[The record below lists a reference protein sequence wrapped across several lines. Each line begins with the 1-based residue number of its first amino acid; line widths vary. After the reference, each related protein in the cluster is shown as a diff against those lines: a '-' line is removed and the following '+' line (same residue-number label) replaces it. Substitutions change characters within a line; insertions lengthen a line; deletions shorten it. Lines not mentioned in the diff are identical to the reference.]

1 MNVFHTLQELF
12 AFQRNARLNPRQ
24 MNNLQNKKLRTLLHY
39 AWEHSPYYRQSFKQA
54 GLWERDLD
62 TAPLSAFPPV
72 DKVTLMEHFDEILTV
87 PEVTQ
92 AALRQFDE
100 NQTLDRKPYLGKYHI
115 VHSSGSTGTPGYFL
129 YDDAAWNQM
138 LLGIIRG
145 ALWDM
150 SAFQILRL
158 LGSRPRILYIAATD
172 GRYGGAMAVG
182 DGIDGVGAKQ
192 LYLDIK
198 TPLSQWVERVKRF
211 RPNVLIGYPSAIK
224 ILAQLVD
231 EGKAQVHAKRV
242 ISCGEPLSAGL
253 RAFLEKAFRCPVV
266 NIYGASESLALGVET
281 GKEDGLLLFDD
292 LNVIETE
299 EGGIYLTSLYNFA
312 QPLIRYRLSD
322 RLVKKERLPG
332 SPFTRVEL
340 LLGRDEDILWFEDRN
355 GRRDFLH
362 PLAVEG
368 FCVQGLRDYQFRQTA
383 PDAFEMLAQAG
394 TAAQKDSIQKE
405 MLRQM
410 DAILQEK
417 HLEYVHF
424 QVKFVDAILPNPAT
438 GKKPLIVPAQKEME
452 EAV

>member
-1 MNVFHTLQELF
+1 M
-12 AFQRNARLNPRQ
+12 
-24 MNNLQNKKLRTLLHY
+24 
-39 AWEHSPYYRQSFKQA
+39 
-54 GLWERDLD
+54 
-62 TAPLSAFPPV
+62 
-72 DKVTLMEHFDEILTV
+72 
-87 PEVTQ
+87 
-92 AALRQFDE
+92 
-100 NQTLDRKPYLGKYHI
+100 
-115 VHSSGSTGTPGYFL
+115 
-129 YDDAAWNQM
+129 
-138 LLGIIRG
+138 
-145 ALWDM
+145 
-150 SAFQILRL
+150 
-158 LGSRPRILYIAATD
+158 
-172 GRYGGAMAVG
+172 
-182 DGIDGVGAKQ
+182 
-192 LYLDIK
+192 
-198 TPLSQWVERVKRF
+198 
-211 RPNVLIGYPSAIK
+211 
-224 ILAQLVD
+224 
-231 EGKAQVHAKRV
+231 
-242 ISCGEPLSAGL
+242 
-253 RAFLEKAFRCPVV
+253 
-266 NIYGASESLALGVET
+266 ET

-299 EGGIYLTSLYNFA
+299 EDGIYLTSLYNFA

-355 GRRDFLH
+355 GRRDVLH

-410 DAILQEK
+410 DAILREK

-438 GKKPLIVPAQKEME
+438 GKKPLIVPAPKEME